1 MINKLYKDIA
11 AGLRKIKSCRVYVED
26 VPQNFAQPSF
36 LISFYEQ
43 NPSRGING
51 RLKNTVNVDVS
62 YFPESRQDVNE
73 ESRQNVNEECWEV
86 GQNLLR
92 ELRIEDFKIK
102 NRNLKI
108 TDKVLHFMFDVY
120 YREYLSTDSQTMQTL
135 SQDTDIKEE

>member
-1 MINKLYKDIA
+1 M
-11 AGLRKIKSCRVYVED
+11 GD